1 MDLTRIAA
9 TGLYAPPAGPR
20 FVFLLWNTTGA
31 PATIPFSAT
40 WADEGPPRAVGWYVF
55 VDAMPQAGAAA
66 TLESDLRGALTADRG
81 LAWAVPA
88 TGSAPFELTGAVP
101 IELDADGRAV
111 VSAASPIVMPTGMP
125 PLGVAAGLRVTALP
139 TEAGG
144 EPAALGLTDPAG
156 RPALGLVVALTG
168 TTSGGVS
175 FRAFLASP
183 VTAAGTVKPLAAVQ
197 IDPLDPFSPDRT
209 RVTPLGRDYALVHEA
224 GGVYGLEEAPA

>member
-20 FVFLLWNTTGA
+20 FVFLLWNTSGA

-40 WADEGPPRAVGWYVF
+40 WADEGPPRAVGWHVF
-55 VDAMPQAGAAA
+55 VDHAPQAGEAAP
-66 TLESDLRGALTADRG
+66 LESALRGALTADRG

-88 TGSAPFELTGAVP
+88 TGSEPFELSGAVP
-101 IELDADGRAV
+101 IGLDADGRPV

-125 PLGVAAGLRVTALP
+125 PLGIATGLRATALP
-139 TEAGG
+139 TQAGG
-144 EPAALGLTDPAG
+144 EPAALGLTDPG
-156 RPALGLVVALTG
+156 GGPALGLVVALTG
-168 TTSGGVS
+168 PTSGGVS
-175 FRAFLASP
+175 FTALLASP
-183 VTAAGTVKPLAAVQ
+183 VTAEGAVKPLAAVE

-209 RVTPLGRDYALVHEA
+209 RVTPLGRDYALVHEP